1 VREVPLAIIGGGPAG
16 ICAAIEAANYGV
28 SATLFEENHSL
39 GGQIYRRLPDSLR
52 IIDQKQLGKDYVQG
66 TRLLAELERCRDKF
80 ELKQDVLV
88 WGIFPDKEI
97 AFLHNGKTEMLK
109 AQKLILA
116 EGAYDRPMPF
126 PGWTLPGVMTAGAAL
141 RLVKTEKTIPGERI
155 LLSGAG
161 PLQLALAA
169 RLVRDGATVVAV
181 LEGATLKSSWRYL
194 SGICGQ
200 WELLKDGL
208 DYLREI
214 NKAKVPLL
222 RWHAIIEA
230 RGEKQVQ
237 QAIYAKVDRDG
248 RVIAGTEKSLEVD
261 TIITGYGLVPST
273 RLSRLCGC
281 LHKWHPYLGGWI
293 PCLDDYMETTLPGI
307 FAVGDC
313 TGIEGAIV
321 AQEEGRLAAL
331 RVCQQLGLIT
341 TAEASRRYSAI
352 FKELRRLRKF
362 EAALNQ
368 IFALRRGWLAGLAD
382 DVIICRCEEVTAG
395 EIRKVI
401 AEGFTNLSE
410 IKTLTQAGMGPCQG
424 RICEPII
431 TEIISLEAKQLIAEV
446 GFLSPRPPVKP
457 VPFGATAVYDGS

>member
-1 VREVPLAIIGGGPAG
+1 
-16 ICAAIEAANYGV
+16 
-28 SATLFEENHSL
+28 
-39 GGQIYRRLPDSLR
+39 
-52 IIDQKQLGKDYVQG
+52 
-66 TRLLAELERCRDKF
+66 
-80 ELKQDVLV
+80 
-88 WGIFPDKEI
+88 
-97 AFLHNGKTEMLK
+97 
-109 AQKLILA
+109 
-116 EGAYDRPMPF
+116 
-126 PGWTLPGVMTAGAAL
+126 
-141 RLVKTEKTIPGERI
+141 
-155 LLSGAG
+155 
-161 PLQLALAA
+161 
-169 RLVRDGATVVAV
+169 
-181 LEGATLKSSWRYL
+181 
-194 SGICGQ
+194 
-200 WELLKDGL
+200 
-208 DYLREI
+208 
-214 NKAKVPLL
+214 
-222 RWHAIIEA
+222 
-230 RGEKQVQ
+230 
-237 QAIYAKVDRDG
+237 
-248 RVIAGTEKSLEVD
+248 
-261 TIITGYGLVPST
+261 
-273 RLSRLCGC
+273 
-281 LHKWHPYLGGWI
+281 
-293 PCLDDYMETTLPGI
+293 METTLPGI
-307 FAVGDC
+307 FGVGDC

>member
-1 VREVPLAIIGGGPAG
+1 MREVPLAIIGGGPAG
-16 ICAAIEAANYGV
+16 ICAAIEAAKYGV
-28 SATLFEENHSL
+28 QTTLFEESHSV
-39 GGQIYRRLPDSLR
+39 GGQIYHRLSDSLR
-52 IIDQKQLGKDYVQG
+52 ITDEKQLGKDYVQG
-66 TRLLAELERCRDKF
+66 TQLLAELEQYREKF
-80 ELKQDVLV
+80 ELSQDVLV
-88 WGIFPDKEI
+88 WGIFPEKEI
-97 AFLHNGKTEMLK
+97 AFLHNGKTAMLK

-126 PGWTLPGVMTAGAAL
+126 PGWTLPGAMTAGAAL
-141 RLVKTEKTIPGERI
+141 RLVKAEKVLPGERI
-155 LLSGAG
+155 LLSGTG

-169 RLVRDGATVVAV
+169 WLVRGGATVVAV
-181 LEGATLKSSWRYL
+181 LEATTLKSSWQYL
-194 SGICGQ
+194 PGIWGQ

-214 NKAKVPLL
+214 NRAKVPLL
-222 RWHAIIEA
+222 RGHAIVEA

-237 QAIYAKVDRDG
+237 KAIYAKVNRDG
-248 RVIAGTEKSLEVD
+248 KPIAGTERNVEVD

-281 LHKWHPYLGGWI
+281 LHKWHPYLGGWV
-293 PCLDDYMETTLPGI
+293 PCLNDYMETTVPGI

-313 TGIEGAIV
+313 AGIKGAVV

-341 TAEASRRYSAI
+341 AKEATRRYSAI
-352 FKELRRLRKF
+352 FKKLRGLRKF

-368 IFALRRGWLAGLAD
+368 LFAIRQGWLAGIAD
-382 DVIICRCEEVTAG
+382 DVIACRCEEVTVG

-410 IKTLTQAGMGPCQG
+410 IKNLTRAGMGPCQG
-424 RICEPII
+424 RICEPVI
-431 TEIISLEAKQLIAEV
+431 TEIIALATNQPIAET

-457 VPFGATAVYDGS
+457 LPFGGVAAYEGS